1 MGDAESLPEPPQ
13 SSSDDVLEM
22 KRDLERLIEDTENLS
37 GVLTLLCLI
46 ALSHGVRKTSVNIF
60 AFEDSGLAW
69 SCVNTDIIPLCP
81 PVVQLTWMCYDMTA
95 LKTSPELWDSMQK
108 LEEAHHKCR
117 AVVCGDQEQEP
128 EMGTCPELAV
138 IATTQM

>member
-1 MGDAESLPEPPQ
+1 MADAESLPEPPQ

-37 GVLTLLCLI
+37 
-46 ALSHGVRKTSVNIF
+46 
-60 AFEDSGLAW
+60 
-69 SCVNTDIIPLCP
+69 
-81 PVVQLTWMCYDMTA
+81 VQLTWMCYDMAA
-95 LKTSPELWDSMQK
+95 LRTSPELWDSMQK

-128 EMGTCPELAV
+128 EMGTCPELTV